1 MIPRLLSI
9 LLALSVLAACSPT
22 DDDSGRVD
30 DSITT
35 STDAPVEPLEPVELM
50 YRYLPGETL
59 TYDLSVNQDIAFNA
73 DGDADGFGDASLPID
88 ADLVTESEGQT
99 TYTVAESAPAD
110 ATTLGIVARFPTTR
124 VAGTVNGET
133 VDNLEEGGVEADLA
147 RIDAVDV
154 SVTVNSA
161 GRVTDDGS
169 EAAGVLGASLAALTG
184 LTNDLFATPVGPV
197 LARDRAVTVGDE
209 WETMSTL
216 AGQSGPV
223 DVTSASQVVDVIDG
237 LFIIETTTV
246 TDAYT
251 VDFSREFRELSRVF
265 AEEEEGGELTPEV
278 LDEIDSIEF
287 VITVEEATTV
297 EVAEFD
303 PDRGVVR
310 SATVTTGMRLAMVFR
325 SPNENG
331 QIVGFD
337 ISLDIAQTAIFDLV
351 D

>member
-9 LLALSVLAACSPT
+9 LLALTVLAGCSPSEI
-22 DDDSGRVD
+22 DGAGLVD
-30 DSITT
+30 GSITT
-35 STDAPVEPLEPVELM
+35 GTEAPVEPVELT

-59 TYDLSVNQDIAFNA
+59 TYELSVTQDIAFNA
-73 DGDADGFGDASLPID
+73 GGDAEGFGDASLPID
-88 ADLVTESEGQT
+88 ADLVTESEGRT
-99 TYTVAESAPAD
+99 TYTVAESASAD
-110 ATTLGIVARFPTTR
+110 LSTLGIVARFPTTR

-133 VDNLEEGGVEADLA
+133 VDNLEEGGVEAELA

-154 SVTVNSA
+154 SVTVNSS
-161 GRVTDDGS
+161 GLVIDDDPD
-169 EAAGVLGASLAALTG
+169 APGVLGANLAALTG
-184 LTNDLFATPVGPV
+184 LTNDLFATPVGPI
-197 LARDRAVTVGDE
+197 LERDRAVGIGDE
-209 WETMSTL
+209 WETTSTL
-216 AGQSGPV
+216 AGQRGPV
-223 DVTSASQVVDVIDG
+223 DVSSASRVVDVVDG
-237 LFIIETTTV
+237 MFIIETTTV

-251 VDFSREFRELSRVF
+251 VDFSREFRDLFRDF
-265 AEEEEGGELTPEV
+265 AEEEGDGELTPEV